1 MKPLISIIV
10 PIYNTSK
17 HLTKCLD
24 SLVNQTLKEIEII
37 LINDGSTDNSQEIA
51 LSYKSKYP
59 TKIIYRTKLNEG
71 QGVARNVAINL
82 AHAPYITFVDSDDWI
97 DQDTLENMYQ
107 LAQKNQSDIVACS
120 SYIEEFNGQSIKKN
134 YEFYNSDTFKNYL
147 LNNPGPCGKLIKK
160 DIIIQN
166 NLYFP
171 KQRAYEDLAV
181 VPLWGLVSKKITF
194 IDKPYYHYLIHEG
207 STMKQLVYNDK
218 LENIFS
224 TMDNLSKNI
233 SHDKYHE
240 ELELIYIE
248 HLLHAASLRFF
259 HFNKIEKLHQINK
272 IIKENYPNWY
282 KNIYFKQKSLKYKII
297 CHLFYKERYSILKII
312 LK

>member
-17 HLTKCLD
+17 YLTKCLD
-24 SLVNQTLKEIEII
+24 SLVNQTLEEIEII
-37 LINDGSTDNSQEIA
+37 LINDGSTDESQDIA
-51 LSYKSKYP
+51 LSYKEKYP
-59 TKIIYRTKLNEG
+59 NKIIYQAKQNEG
-71 QGVARNVAINL
+71 QGIARNVAIKL
-82 AHAPYITFVDSDDWI
+82 AHAPYVTFVDSDDFI
-97 DQDTLENMYQ
+97 DLDMLENMYR
-107 LAQKNQSDIVACS
+107 LVKDNKADIVACS
-120 SYIEEFNGQSIKKN
+120 EYVEECNGVSVKKH
-134 YEFYNSDTFKNYL
+134 YEFYNADAFKNYL

-160 DIIIQN
+160 NLITEN

-181 VPLWGLVSKKITF
+181 VPLWGLKAEKITF

-218 LENIFS
+218 LDSIFN

-233 SHDKYHE
+233 PDDKYHE

-259 HFNKIEKLHQINK
+259 KFNKTEKLHQINQ
-272 IIKENYPNWY
+272 IIKEKYPNWY
-282 KNIYFKQKSLKYKII
+282 KNSYLKQKSLKYKII
-297 CHLFYKERYSILKII
+297 CYLFYKERYHLLKLILK
-312 LK
+312 